1 MGTLLNKYKRIIGE
15 KKIKEIERKAKPLKG
30 KYVLHVNATY
40 YGGGVAEIL
49 DNMTVLMND
58 VGINAC
64 WSVIKGTQ
72 PFFEITKMF
81 HNGTQGQPVSL
92 TKKIKET
99 YEGLCKRNSVFMNF
113 KGIDAVIAHDP
124 QVLPLIK
131 YARPDNKKEPWI
143 WRAHT
148 DITNPDKTL
157 WKYLRGYIKLHDEMI
172 VSDEKYLKS
181 DVKIKQSVI
190 MPSIDPLSERNKD
203 MTLSEAKRILKS
215 KLGIKF
221 DKPIVTQISRYDIWK
236 DQLGVLDAFK
246 KIRKEVDCQL
256 ILMGNYAVDDPEGAG
271 YYKKTLKKSKG
282 MKDVRVFIDKDNDI
296 LMINALQR
304 ASDVIL
310 QKSLKEGFGLT
321 VTEALW
327 KGTPVVAGNVGGI
340 PNQIVHG
347 KNGYLV
353 NNIRECAERTIEIL
367 KNDKLRKKMGKEA
380 REYVRENF
388 LITRHLMDYLE
399 LLNRV
404 INK

>member
-1 MGTLLNKYKRIIGE
+1 MGKLLNKYKKIIGE
-15 KKIKEIERKAKPLKG
+15 KKIKEIEKKAKPLRG

-49 DNMTVLMND
+49 DNMVVLMND

-81 HNGTQGQPVSL
+81 HNGTQGQKVRL
-92 TKKIKET
+92 TKRIKGI
-99 YEGLCKRNSVFMNF
+99 YEGICERNSVFMNF
-113 KGIDAVIAHDP
+113 CNIDAVIAHDP

-143 WRAHT
+143 WRVHT

-157 WKYLRGYIKLHDEMI
+157 WKYLKGYIRLHDGII

-181 DVKIKQSVI
+181 DIKLKQSVI
-190 MPSIDPLSERNKD
+190 MPSIDPFNEKNRD
-203 MTLSEAKRILKS
+203 ITISEAKRILKI
-215 KLGIKF
+215 KLGLKF
-221 DKPIVTQISRYDIWK
+221 DKPVVAQISRYDIWK

-246 KIRKEVDCQL
+246 RMRKEIDCQL
-256 ILMGNYAVDDPEGAG
+256 VLMGNYAVDDPEGAG
-271 YYKKTLKKSKG
+271 YYKKVLKKSKG
-282 MKDVRVFIDKDNDI
+282 MRDVKVLVDKENDS
-296 LMINALQR
+296 LLINALQR

-310 QKSLKEGFGLT
+310 QKSLREGFGLT
-321 VTEALW
+321 VSEALW

-340 PNQIVHG
+340 PSQIVHG
-347 KNGYLV
+347 RNGYLV
-353 NNIRECAERTIEIL
+353 NNARECAERTVEIL
-367 KNDKLRKKMGKEA
+367 KDEKLKKKMGREA
-380 REYVRENF
+380 REHVRENF

-404 INK
+404 IK